1 VGADAQGRH
10 NSSPIWVFVFCVVY
24 AMITDYSRLRI
35 PNMISIVL
43 ALAFF
48 PFALIAGPQAIPLL
62 PHLALAA
69 LIFALLFLCF
79 AFGWMGGGDVK
90 LAGAI
95 MLWMGPSQGANF
107 VALFA
112 MLGGALAFGLWSLRR
127 AALQFPLIETVPVLS
142 RFSSWAREGVC
153 PYALPIGTA
162 ALLVA
167 PDLFAR
173 V

>member
-1 VGADAQGRH
+1 MKDVAVYAFE
-10 NSSPIWVFVFCVVY
+10 VLFVFCVVY
-24 AMITDYSRLRI
+24 AMITDYQRLHI

-69 LIFALLFLCF
+69 FIFVLLFLFF
-79 AFGWMGGGDVK
+79 AFGWLGGGDVK

-95 MLWMGPSQGANF
+95 MLWVGPSQGAAF
-107 VALFA
+107 VVLFA
-112 MLGGALAFGLWSLRR
+112 LLGGALALGLFSLRY
-127 AALQFPLIETVPVLS
+127 ALVQFPQIESVPVLS
-142 RFSSWAREGVC
+142 KFSGWARNGMC

-162 ALLVA
+162 ALIVA
-167 PDLFAR
+167 PMIFAK